1 MHISGS
7 VDPIM
12 LIWVSLELTFLP
24 AELEHTLC
32 EFLSKVM
39 MSEEEQRPM
48 LAMAVHRQHRC
59 QWFKQ

>member
-7 VDPIM
+7 VDPIT
-12 LIWVSLELTFLP
+12 LIWVSLEQSFLP

-48 LAMAVHRQHRC
+48 LAMAV
-59 QWFKQ
+59 